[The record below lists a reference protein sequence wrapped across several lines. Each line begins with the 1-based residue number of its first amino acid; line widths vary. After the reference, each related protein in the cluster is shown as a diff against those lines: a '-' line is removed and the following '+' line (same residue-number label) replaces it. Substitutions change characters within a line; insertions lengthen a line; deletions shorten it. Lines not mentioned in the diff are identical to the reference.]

1 MALTQT
7 ALMALFLQCAPQVA
21 PETLSTL
28 VAVESSGNPFAIAVV
43 GDKKIP
49 PPKSL
54 NEAITAAKKLEAEG
68 ENYSVGL
75 MQVNKKNFSKLGLSI
90 DNAFEPC
97 ANISAGAKIIE
108 QCFMSAKNN
117 KAFNS
122 EQTALRGAL
131 SCYYSGNF
139 TRGFEKE
146 ESVGNSYVERA
157 NNVVVAK
164 YRVPK
169 IEPEEVQ
176 EKEITTDK
184 KDYVVAQDEVSNGLD
199 IQRQP
204 ESNRKAWDVYGDY

>member
-1 MALTQT
+1 M
-7 ALMALFLQCAPQVA
+7 
-21 PETLSTL
+21 
-28 VAVESSGNPFAIAVV
+28 
-43 GDKKIP
+43 
-49 PPKSL
+49 
-54 NEAITAAKKLEAEG
+54 TAAKKLEREG
-68 ENYSVGL
+68 ENFSVGL
-75 MQVNKKNFSKLGLSI
+75 MQINKKNFPKLGLSI

-117 KAFNS
+117 TAFNS

-157 NNVVVAK
+157 NNVVAK

-169 IEPEEVQ
+169 IEPEEMQ

-184 KDYVVAQDEVSNGLD
+184 KDYVVAQDKMSNELD
-199 IQRQP
+199 IQRQS
-204 ESNRKAWDVYGDY
+204 EGNKKSWDVYGDY